1 MKFCYIGNIII
12 YFKIFKIG
20 LVVYLILNKYIMKNE
35 KIRKRKK
42 NVFICKVIVHYLTSF
57 TNTPRKTLQQSR

>member
-1 MKFCYIGNIII
+1 MKFCYIENIII
-12 YFKIFKIG
+12 YFKILKIG